1 MSLDHLDTLIY
12 EELNR
17 NGRASM
23 EELAAVAGLSRAA
36 VRSRVARLIDSGSLR
51 VIGIVH
57 PSAQGVTAYAHLSIN
72 VRGSARDVARQ
83 IAAIDEFPLVS
94 IVAGRAALIAEV
106 HAASSEDLRALVQS
120 VRTLKG
126 VAHVETAVY
135 TERIKDLYAPPGV
148 MPPAR
153 IDDVDRQILAI
164 LTDDGRASFAD
175 IARRTQYSASAIRAR
190 VHQLI
195 ERGVVRISTVVAP
208 GMVGLQ
214 HMCGFGVR
222 VSEPDVVDQ
231 IGVIPSVS
239 YLSRTMSRWDAI
251 GTVLAGS
258 QAEVVAQLDRVRS
271 VPGVEALQSWTHLEV
286 LKENQHLTAFTVPTR

>member
-126 VAHVETAVY
+126 VTHVETAVY

>member
-126 VAHVETAVY
+126 VTHVETAVY

-222 VSEPDVVDQ
+222 VSAPDVVDQ
-231 IGVIPSVS
+231 IGAIPSVS

>member
-120 VRTLKG
+120 VRALEG

-148 MPPAR
+148 KPPAR

>member
-1 MSLDHLDTLIY
+1 VSLDHLDTLIY

-23 EELAAVAGLSRAA
+23 EELSAVVGLSRVA
-36 VRSRVARLIDSGSLR
+36 VRGRVARLIDSGSLR

-72 VRGSARDVARQ
+72 VRGSARWVARQ

-94 IVAGRAALIAEV
+94 IVAGRASLIAEV
-106 HAASSEDLRALVQS
+106 HAVNHEDLRALVQRIRALED
-120 VRTLKG
+120 VL
-126 VAHVETAVY
+126 HVETAVY

-148 MPPAR
+148 TPPAR
-153 IDDVDRQILAI
+153 IDDVDRQILAV
-164 LTDDGRASFAD
+164 LTDDGRASYAD
-175 IARRTQYSASAIRAR
+175 IARHTQYSASAIRAR
-190 VHQLI
+190 VKRLI

-222 VSEPDVVDQ
+222 VSEPGVVDA
-231 IGVIPSVS
+231 IGAIASVS

-258 QAEVVAQLDRVRS
+258 QAEVVTQLDAIRAI
-271 VPGVEALQSWTHLEV
+271 PGVEALQSWTHLEV
-286 LKENQHLTAFTVPTR
+286 LKENQHLTAFTAPVH